1 MFLCTKDSYEGKLQF
16 LINKQKNNFK
26 AFTLLFESFEWFIW
40 MTFKSFIEYLNNIDD
55 IHNNIEEYNPNK
67 KNKILITFYDD
78 ISAYVR
84 NNSKN

>member
-1 MFLCTKDSYEGKLQF
+1 MFLCTKDSYERKLQF

-26 AFTLLFESFEWFIW
+26 AFALLFEPFEWFIW

-67 KNKILITFYDD
+67 KNKILIIFYDD

-84 NNSKN
+84 NNKKN